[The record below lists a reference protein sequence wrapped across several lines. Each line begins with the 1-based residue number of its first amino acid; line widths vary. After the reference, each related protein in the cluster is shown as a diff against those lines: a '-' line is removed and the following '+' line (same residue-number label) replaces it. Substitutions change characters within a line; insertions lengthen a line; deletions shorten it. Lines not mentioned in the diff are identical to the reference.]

1 MEGVLAVSDGH
12 DLYTNDFGS
21 VRGNLEPKIISF
33 VKNFSKHK
41 NNIFDYREQLQ
52 RNIRMGKYFLEID
65 IMDLQN
71 FDESLKEALFKHA
84 SEFISIFENVLS
96 VQVLSM
102 RGWEKKEDYI
112 ESETGGP
119 MMQVIIK
126 DTQSKMIQPRML
138 QSSFLSKVIRVSGII
153 VSISRVEPK
162 VTKAILR
169 CRSCQKE
176 ISVIVPSCCGII
188 NYPKSCDGVSP
199 ITGKKCPQDPYDVVT
214 EKCKFVDRVILKL
227 QETPENVAPGEVP
240 RTVTVI
246 LERYLVVG
254 LTAGQRICIEGI
266 FGASLQRKGTISTS
280 YIRAI
285 GIEISGQVVSQDDRR
300 MKEVARTITKEKLI
314 KSIAPA
320 ICGYDDIKEAVLCL
334 MLGGSGKALPDG
346 THLRGDI
353 NVLLMGDPGTAKSQL
368 LKFVQMATPI
378 GVYTSGKGSSA
389 AGLTAAVNKDSST
402 GEFYLEGGALVLGD
416 GGVVCIDEF
425 DKMNEVDR
433 VAIHEAMEQ
442 QTISIAKAGITA
454 VLNARSAVLAAAN
467 PSFGRFNERA
477 SFGDNVNLKT
487 TILSRFDMIFMIRD
501 KHDAKR
507 DKEIVRHI
515 MDIHRQD
522 VKVDNL
528 STDTLKEYIAYCK
541 AYCIPRLT
549 ENASNK
555 LSDYFVSIRQ
565 KVRENKLENDN
576 DEGVPITVRQ
586 LEAIIRISE
595 ALAKMTM
602 SDIADENH
610 VDEAIR
616 LFELSTMNSAVRQ
629 KEKHKKRRDDK

>member
-1 MEGVLAVSDGH
+1 
-12 DLYTNDFGS
+12 
-21 VRGNLEPKIISF
+21 
-33 VKNFSKHK
+33 
-41 NNIFDYREQLQ
+41 
-52 RNIRMGKYFLEID
+52 
-65 IMDLQN
+65 
-71 FDESLKEALFKHA
+71 
-84 SEFISIFENVLS
+84 
-96 VQVLSM
+96 M

-112 ESETGGP
+112 ESDTGGP

-169 CRSCQKE
+169 CKLQKE
-176 ISVIVPSCCGII
+176 IAVIVPSCCGII

-199 ITGKKCPQDPYDVVT
+199 VTGKKCPPDPYDVVT
-214 EKCKFVDRVILKL
+214 EKCKFVDRIVLKL

-246 LERYLVVG
+246 FRNDICLLLD
-254 LTAGQRICIEGI
+254 LTAGQRIFIEGI
-266 FGASLQRKGTISTS
+266 FGACLQRKGTISTS

-402 GEFYLEGGALVLGD
+402 GEFYLNGGALVLGD

-507 DKEIVRHI
+507 DKEIVKHYYGYSIVKR
-515 MDIHRQD
+515 
-522 VKVDNL
+522 KVDNL
-528 STDTLKEYIAYCK
+528 SQAFKEYIAYCK

-549 ENASNK
+549 VNASNK
-555 LSDYFVSIRQ
+555 LSNYFVSIRQ

-576 DEGVPITVRQ
+576 DEGIPITVRQ

-616 LFELSTMNSAVRQ
+616 LFELSTMNSAVR
-629 KEKHKKRRDDK
+629 